1 MTSKIDTLIIEGTPS
16 SISTFIRLLK
26 ERKQLCQN
34 QNSFNQFFEICRVQ
48 FYNDISPFPDDF
60 LSFHQKTKSVENK

>member
-1 MTSKIDTLIIEGTPS
+1 MTSKIDALIEGTPS
-16 SISTFIRLLK
+16 SSTFIRWK

-48 FYNDISPFPDDF
+48 LHNSISPFSDEF